1 MRWDLGT
8 EREWR
13 EVCII
18 LNRMI
23 LEDLL
28 TCSLKESILIGS
40 SI

>member
-1 MRWDLGT
+1 MGT

-23 LEDLL
+23 LDLL
-28 TCSLKESILIGS
+28 ICSLKESILIGS